1 MIRKKT
7 NNNDVKSIATALTIN
22 DSENEELKKQWR
34 ELELLVQIVEKET
47 FKMNLETITQM
58 LQEVKNLNARID
70 MLERY
75 TGALKNQFEDYTQ
88 TQSHTLTS
96 TNKNKKRPYSS
107 KQIREKIKQQ
117 KDKKHN
123 QW

>member
-1 MIRKKT
+1 MSRKT
-7 NNNDVKSIATALTIN
+7 TNNDVRTVATALTIN
-22 DSENEELKKQWR
+22 DSENKDLKKQWR

-47 FKMNLETITQM
+47 FKMNLETITETLEQ
-58 LQEVKNLNARID
+58 VKNLNARID

-88 TQSHTLTS
+88 DREVKL
-96 TNKNKKRPYSS
+96 TNKNNRKSYTAQQMRT
-107 KQIREKIKQQ
+107 KIKQQ